1 MITYFVKQSSDA
13 QAKPRKN
20 KHINTFKL
28 EDYKLAAERGTLE
41 SLGIAS
47 ITDQKP
53 EAKMYEGHRAAG
65 Q

>member
-47 ITDQKP
+47 ITDQ
-53 EAKMYEGHRAAG
+53 
-65 Q
+65 